1 MEVASGLHW
10 SAYVRREA
18 DMEAMAQLGILTV
31 ATVAATGAAFGM
43 AWAFLHGAFRL
54 MQPATARPQGPRLE
68 LVQGPRAA
76 ARAFGRS

>member
-1 MEVASGLHW
+1 
-10 SAYVRREA
+10 
-18 DMEAMAQLGILTV
+18 MEAMAQLGILAV

-54 MQPATARPQGPRLE
+54 MQPATARPQRPRLE
-68 LVQGPRAA
+68 LVQGTRAA